1 MQYLWIAVAGV
12 AAFLISILMGRW
24 LIPVLRRA
32 KLGQTIKE
40 IGPNWHMTKQGTPVM
55 GGLIFITAVLVTAAL
70 LAWKYTDALAPVL
83 CVLFLAVSSALIGF
97 LDDYEKLTKKR
108 NLGLTVVQKLILQ
121 IATTVIFLVL
131 LEVLGIASREIRV
144 PFLGTAFTLPRVIYY
159 VAATFV
165 IMGTVNAA
173 NLTDGIDGLATGV
186 TIPIA
191 GFFTAAGILANSLG
205 ISILSAA
212 FVGALL
218 GFLVY
223 NYHPAKVFMGDTG
236 SLFIG
241 GMVSGLAFVLDLPLV
256 IVVVGLIYFIEAL
269 SDILQVAYFKL
280 THGKRIFKMAPIHHH
295 FELCGWSE
303 TKIFYVFSGIT
314 LILSV
319 LAVFGVR
326 CFFE

>member
-12 AAFLISILMGRW
+12 AAFLISILMGLW

-55 GGLIFITAVLVTAAL
+55 GGLIFITAVLVTVGV
-70 LAWKYTDALAPVL
+70 LAWKFSDALAPVL

-108 NLGLTVVQKLILQ
+108 NLGLTVIQKLILQ

-131 LEVLGIASREIRV
+131 LEVLGITSHAILV
-144 PFLGTAFTLPRVIYY
+144 PFFGTSFTLPRVIYY

-186 TIPIA
+186 TVPIA
-191 GFFTAAGILANSLG
+191 GFFTAAGILAGSLG
-205 ISILSAA
+205 ISVLSAA

-256 IVVVGLIYFIEAL
+256 IVIVGLVYFVEAL
-269 SDILQVAYFKL
+269 SDILQVVYFKL

-303 TKIFYVFSGIT
+303 KKIFYVFSGIT
-314 LILSV
+314 LILSI

>member
-55 GGLIFITAVLVTAAL
+55 GGLIFITAVLVTAGL
-70 LAWKYTDALAPVL
+70 LAWKYIDALAPVL

-144 PFLGTAFTLPRVIYY
+144 PFVGTAFTLPRVIYY

-191 GFFTAAGILANSLG
+191 GFFTAAGILANSIG
-205 ISILSAA
+205 ISVLSAA